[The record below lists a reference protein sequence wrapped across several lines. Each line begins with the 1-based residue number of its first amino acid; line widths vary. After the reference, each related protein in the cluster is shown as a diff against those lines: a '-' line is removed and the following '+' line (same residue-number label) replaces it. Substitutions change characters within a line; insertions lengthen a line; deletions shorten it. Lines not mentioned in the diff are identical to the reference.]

1 MIRQRQMLVNQNP
14 VGEQTQEQ
22 EVGEQ
27 KQEQEAAAQTFKEET
42 DTSPY
47 KAEVDADDSTAKEQV
62 AGKDQDISAEV
73 LSEGRDGSSSSND
86 RLSSRAMRLEL
97 FVAATNQAYQSI
109 DINTPF
115 LVGSVRIAVHNAIQL
130 KHD

>member
-1 MIRQRQMLVNQNP
+1 MIHSTSTEVGEQTQEQEVHLETSREDNKTTLCKAADDP
-14 VGEQTQEQ
+14 TSTEVGEQTQEQ

-42 DTSPY
+42 DTSPS

-62 AGKDQDISAEV
+62 AGKDQDIGAEL

-86 RLSSRAMRLEL
+86 RPSYL
-97 FVAATNQAYQSI
+97 I
-109 DINTPF
+109 
-115 LVGSVRIAVHNAIQL
+115 
-130 KHD
+130 